1 MTHTINAYARRRN
14 LDEIN
19 LHLGCG
25 GQNLE
30 GWINID
36 NYDYEAE
43 DTSRSGSFYD
53 LKMDIRALD
62 AAPDSV
68 DKILLV
74 HVLEHFVRWEAL
86 DLLAQFHR
94 LLKPEGLLI
103 MEHPDL
109 DRCIQMYLE
118 GSATFNTPIGA
129 LNIGFTQFYGNQW
142 DRLDYETHRYVWTK
156 KEMALELKK
165 IGFEILVLDNQAKFH
180 VPERDMRVVAR
191 KRAQC
196 QPGEKE

>member
-1 MTHTINAYARRRN
+1 
-14 LDEIN
+14 
-19 LHLGCG
+19 
-25 GQNLE
+25 
-30 GWINID
+30 
-36 NYDYEAE
+36 
-43 DTSRSGSFYD
+43 
-53 LKMDIRALD
+53 MDIRAID

-68 DKILLV
+68 DRILLI

-94 LLKPEGLLI
+94 LLRPGGLLM

-109 DRCIQMYLE
+109 DGCIRMYLE
-118 GSATFNTPIGA
+118 GSMSIETPLGT
-129 LNIGFTQFYGNQW
+129 LNQGFTQFYGNQW

-156 KEMALELKK
+156 PEMAAELGR

-191 KRAQC
+191 KRAD
-196 QPGEKE
+196 